1 MTINRREVLTGTIA
15 AVAVPTTG
23 AEARCGGRRFRKPE
37 QYPLA
42 EISARRWEVAKF
54 VMMIEGRPEIE
65 DRIAAQSLHALHDHL
80 MIARGA
86 MARAERCARAA
97 FAAAGVP
104 WPEDPPT
111 V

>member
-1 MTINRREVLTGTIA
+1 MNRRELMTGTLA
-15 AVAVPTTG
+15 AVAAPTTG
-23 AEARCGGRRFRKPE
+23 AEARCGGRRFRKPDR
-37 QYPLA
+37 YPLA
-42 EISARRWEVAKF
+42 EISAHHWEAAKF

-80 MIARGA
+80 TVAREA

-104 WPEDPPT
+104 WPEDWPAT
-111 V
+111 